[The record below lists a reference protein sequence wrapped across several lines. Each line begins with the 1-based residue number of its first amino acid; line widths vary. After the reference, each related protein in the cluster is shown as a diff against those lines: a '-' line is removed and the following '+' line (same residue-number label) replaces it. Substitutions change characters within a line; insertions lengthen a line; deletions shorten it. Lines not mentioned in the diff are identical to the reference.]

1 MLNRMIIRLRERI
14 AARVKR
20 EEQPCHPDDIYFQA
34 RSVWMEAE
42 EDLDEALDKLA
53 EAILPSDLVLMLRAA
68 RPEGTDDM
76 SNERYL
82 GWYTT
87 MTAICGG
94 IQHLKGDSFDAA
106 KFIVD
111 CKT

>member
-42 EDLDEALDKLA
+42 EDL
-53 EAILPSDLVLMLRAA
+53 VLMLRAA

-94 IQHLKGDSFDAA
+94 IQHLRGDSFDAA